1 MFDLSFFMVL
11 MSLSMLTKAPKEYI
25 CESTAHDGSYSC
37 QPEDF
42 CNDPSVFSVKPNLE
56 LADSYDNW
64 IISFNLQ
71 CASKADIG
79 LIGSSFF
86 IGWVTL
92 IPLVSPLADKFGRW
106 KLLFAGTVMG
116 MIAWTILLNSSSFA
130 MLIFCMA
137 IHGGTSNM
145 RIAIAMLNT
154 YESMTRAHYVAAFV
168 STAVFEASCGPLST
182 LYFMFVSK

>member
-86 IGWVTL
+86 IDPPSVTFGGQ
-92 IPLVSPLADKFGRW
+92 IWPLETPLRRHRYGHDCLDNFAELVVLRDAD
-106 KLLFAGTVMG
+106 LL
-116 MIAWTILLNSSSFA
+116 
-130 MLIFCMA
+130 
-137 IHGGTSNM
+137 HGYPWWY
-145 RIAIAMLNT
+145 LE
-154 YESMTRAHYVAAFV
+154 YAHRHRHA
-168 STAVFEASCGPLST
+168 
-182 LYFMFVSK
+182 